1 MKKLIPL
8 VIAVII
14 ILFFVSNKKDEVQVA
29 KIGVIAPLTGIVAS
43 YGEDIQ
49 KGVLAAEISTPSLI
63 FEDDKC
69 EPASAVSAFNKLINV
84 DKATIIIGPGCG
96 SPQEAI
102 VPLLKDKEAVVIVS
116 SAASQNLYEQSGGKF
131 FNIQY
136 SLESEAAFL
145 ADKMLERDLQKVLVI
160 SYKNAFSQTVADS
173 FKANFKGEVAREIK
187 FAENSS
193 DITTEIAKLKGLD
206 YDAIIVTDITFFF
219 VQGSEKLK
227 QYGITVPVYASYV
240 AELPA
245 VRLLVEGVFYS
256 YPGGLKGD
264 KGAVYELSKEAGI
277 MANDASAKCGSD
289 AACVKKFLMD
299 SGEFDE
305 VGTSKRE
312 IVLKQIVGGEAVEV
326 K

>member
-1 MKKLIPL
+1 MKKLILL
-8 VIAVII
+8 VIAIVII
-14 ILFFVSNKKDEVQVA
+14 LVFVESKKEEDSTA

-49 KGVLAAEISTPSLI
+49 KGVLAADISSSSII

-69 EPASAVSAFNKLINV
+69 EPAPAVSAFNKLVNV
-84 DKATIIIGPGCG
+84 DNASIIIGPGCG

-116 SAASQNLYEQSGGKF
+116 SAASQNLFEQSGGKF
-131 FNIQY
+131 FNTQY

-145 ADKMLERDLQKVLVI
+145 ADKMLERDLKKLVVI
-160 SYKNAFSQTVADS
+160 SYQNAFSQTVADS

-206 YDAIIVTDITFFF
+206 YDAILVTDITFFF

-227 QYGITVPVYASYV
+227 QYGITVPVYTSYV

-245 VRLLVEGVFYS
+245 VRPLVEGAFYS
-256 YPGGLKGD
+256 YPGDLKGD

-277 MANDASAKCGSD
+277 VAKEASEKCGSNTV
-289 AACVKKFLMD
+289 CVKKFLMD
-299 SGEFDE
+299 SGDFDE
-305 VGTSKRE
+305 NGVSKRP
-312 IVLKQIVGGEAVEV
+312 IILKQIVGGEA
-326 K
+326 KNI